1 MSDMTIG
8 TPVVNATAGQTDNA
22 VPATPIRVTNSTE
35 TLLSNATTEKS
46 VFANEV
52 FHGQVLPG
60 INNSV
65 LIDADFSGNIFTD
78 VAFLGERGKPLEIRG
93 CNFNG
98 IKANNI
104 EMAYVKFTEGTS
116 FINVGG
122 IESLYF
128 SGPANLR
135 EARFGSYEEGA
146 IKLSRQHFS
155 DLQKTF
161 DNLCDDNYSCEPAML
176 FKSIES
182 IINTTLHRDFKQQ
195 IVALFRDMPELD
207 YALAHSDAL
216 RQSMLAH
223 LLKTPEKSEVITGFL
238 EDKLIKYHAHSL
250 IKNDEKT
257 NLALVLSKMEPEKL
271 LEHQFLVNQLPDV
284 RQTMNKYPTLK
295 AFMECA
301 RKFDKSPKEGVIFYF
316 PQSEQA
322 IYIFAHE
329 FDNLIAGETAPENAR
344 LLTCDNGGVMITPLT
359 DKKRQTLLQN
369 TPALESLWSGRGRK
383 LAEVLSPL
391 FGVPAHMEARR
402 NDLLRLGSLVLAQ
415 LTKDAH
421 GKLNLDDIGNVY
433 LLKQLFTPLM
443 NDITDESGDAR
454 NKRAE
459 LIEQVCHHLNLASS
473 GLVPQ
478 QQKFAAAILLTRV
491 FANLFSP
498 TFCSTDS
505 ASHSWFLD
513 FAKQF
518 LIDAYDYAPNAT
530 LADGVDTVISH
541 INENRTV
548 AALLLINSLQF
559 ISDNDA
565 VIAGLIHQH
574 IPVF

>member
-8 TPVVNATAGQTDNA
+8 TPVVNTIAGQTDNTA
-22 VPATPIRVTNSTE
+22 PATPIRVTNSTE
-35 TLLSNATTEKS
+35 LPLSNATTEKS
-46 VFANEV
+46 MFANEI
-52 FHGQVLPG
+52 FHGQELPG
-60 INNSV
+60 VKNSV
-65 LIDADFSGNIFTD
+65 LIDADFSGSIFFD

-93 CNFNG
+93 CNFND
-98 IKANNI
+98 IEAKYV
-104 EMAYVKFTEGTS
+104 EMAYVEFTAGTS
-116 FINVGG
+116 FINVTG
-122 IESLYF
+122 IDNLYF
-128 SGPANLR
+128 SGPVKLR
-135 EARFGSYEEGA
+135 EAKFGSYQEGG

-161 DNLCDDNYSCEPAML
+161 DNLCDDNYSCEPARL

-182 IINTTLHRDFKQQ
+182 IMNTTLHRDFKQQ
-195 IVALFRDMPELD
+195 IVAFFRDMPELD
-207 YALAHSDAL
+207 YALEHSAAL

-223 LLKTPEKSEVITGFL
+223 LLKTPEKSEAITGFL
-238 EDKLIKYHAHSL
+238 EDKLIRYHAHSL
-250 IKNDEKT
+250 IRNDDK
-257 NLALVLSKMEPEKL
+257 AKLSSIFSKLEPKKL
-271 LEHQFLVNQLPDV
+271 LEYQFLVNQLPDV
-284 RQTMNKYPTLK
+284 RRTMNTDTTLK

-322 IYIFAHE
+322 IYIFANE

-383 LAEVLSPL
+383 LAEVIAPL
-391 FGVPAHMEARR
+391 FHVPAHLEARS
-402 NDLLRLGSLVLAQ
+402 NDIFHLGSLILAQ

-433 LLKQLFTPLM
+433 LLKQLFMPLM
-443 NDITDESGDAR
+443 NDITDETDDAH
-454 NKRAE
+454 NKRAV

-473 GLVPQ
+473 GLAPQ

-498 TFCSTDS
+498 TLCSTDS

-574 IPVF
+574 SPVF

>member
-1 MSDMTIG
+1 MSEMSIG
-8 TPVVNATAGQTDNA
+8 TLVVNTTAGQTDNA

-35 TLLSNATTEKS
+35 MPLSNATTEKS
-46 VFANEV
+46 VFANEI
-52 FHGQVLPG
+52 FHGQELPG
-60 INNSV
+60 VKNSV

-78 VAFLGERGKPLEIRG
+78 VAFLGERGKLLEIRG

-104 EMAYVKFTEGTS
+104 EMAYVEFTKGTS
-116 FINVGG
+116 FINVKG
-122 IESLYF
+122 IDTLYF
-128 SGPANLR
+128 SGPVKLR
-135 EARFGSYEEGA
+135 EAKFGSYEEGV

-207 YALAHSDAL
+207 YALEHSAAL

-223 LLKTPEKSEVITGFL
+223 LLKTPEKSEVITRFL

-250 IKNDEKT
+250 IKNDEKA
-257 NLALVLSKMEPEKL
+257 NLISILGKMEPEKL

-284 RQTMNKYPTLK
+284 RRKMNTHPMLK

-329 FDNLIAGETAPENAR
+329 FDSLIAGETAPENAR
-344 LLTCDNGGVMITPLT
+344 LLTCDDGGIMITPLT
-359 DKKRQTLLQN
+359 EKKRQTLLQN

-383 LAEVLSPL
+383 LAEVLTPL
-391 FGVPAHMEARR
+391 FNVPVHMEARR

-433 LLKQLFTPLM
+433 LLKQLFTPFM
-443 NDITDESGDAR
+443 SDTTDDAH
-454 NKRAE
+454 NKRAL

-473 GLVPQ
+473 GLAPQ

-498 TFCSTDS
+498 TLCSTDS

-548 AALLLINSLQF
+548 SALLLINSLQF
-559 ISDNDA
+559 ISDNDE
-565 VIAGLIHQH
+565 VIARLIHQH
-574 IPVF
+574 SPVF